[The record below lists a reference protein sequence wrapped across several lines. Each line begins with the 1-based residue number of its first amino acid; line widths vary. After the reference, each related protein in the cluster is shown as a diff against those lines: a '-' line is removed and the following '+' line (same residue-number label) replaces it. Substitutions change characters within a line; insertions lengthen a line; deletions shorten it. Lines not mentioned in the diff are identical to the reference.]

1 MDSRVDPNIA
11 ERIEYCRVP
20 ELPGAEVLR
29 ASQSAR
35 LWRVYHENYAICS
48 LHKLGGLVT
57 RWTYR
62 GKLHGSGAGGL
73 MLTEPGEVH
82 VNPRSD
88 NPMPIRPADFRVLFL
103 APCVMERA
111 AGELGIDSPQPHL
124 KTAQTSEP
132 ELFHAFVRLH
142 ESLEQPSSVL
152 ERESRLANGIRLLLE
167 RCAERP
173 APLPRAPGRAA
184 LLRVREAVRQRY
196 AEPVTLGELASLAGV
211 SRFHLVRAFARE
223 FGLTPHAYQ
232 IHVQAE
238 KARQLLARG
247 VSAASAASES
257 GFADQS
263 HLTRH
268 FKRIFHTTPV
278 RYQLGFPPQP

>member
-1 MDSRVDPNIA
+1 MDRRVDPNIA

-20 ELPGAEVLR
+20 ELPGVEVLR
-29 ASQSAR
+29 ADQSAR
-35 LWRVYHENYAICS
+35 LWRVYHENYAVCS
-48 LHKLGGLVT
+48 LHRLDGLVT

-73 MLTEPGEVH
+73 MLVEPGEVH

-88 NPMPIRPADFRVLFL
+88 NPLPIRPADFRVLFI
-103 APCVMERA
+103 APAVMERA
-111 AGELGIDSPQPHL
+111 AAELGVDSPQPHL
-124 KTAQTSEP
+124 RTAHTAEP
-132 ELFHAFVRLH
+132 EIFRAFARLH
-142 ESLEQPSSVL
+142 EALEQPSSTL
-152 ERESRLANGIRLLLE
+152 ERESRFAESIRLVLE
-167 RCAERP
+167 LCGERP
-173 APLPRAPGRAA
+173 AASPAAPSRAA
-184 LLRVREAVRQRY
+184 LLRVREALRQRY
-196 AEPVTLGELASLAGV
+196 AEGVTLDELAALAGV

-247 VSAASAASES
+247 VSAAGAATEA

-263 HLTRH
+263 HLARH

-278 RYQLGFPPQP
+278 RYQLGGRSS